1 MEKKEHPFYGE
12 TIVRRTQK
20 QLVEA
25 ILEKYR
31 HDVANEALKE
41 KIWND
46 LQMAKYR
53 GEITMP
59 FQVVLRQDPTKVFPD
74 AVEVILDTKV

>member
-1 MEKKEHPFYGE
+1 MEKKEHPFYGK

-20 QLVEA
+20 QLVEG

-31 HDVANEALKE
+31 HDVANESLKE
-41 KIWND
+41 KIWDD
-46 LQMAKYR
+46 LQMAKHR

-59 FQVVLRQDPTKVFPD
+59 FQVVLKQDPSGIFPD
-74 AVEVILDTKV
+74 SVEILLDSKV